1 LRKNP
6 SPTQEFAD
14 SFFFDESA
22 EGKMRGGFVDQGR
35 LFSYI
40 SPEARIP
47 ANHPLRAIRALVR
60 DVFAELDRSFSR
72 LYANEGRPSIPP
84 EQLLSALLLQ
94 VFYGIR
100 SERQLME
107 QLDYN
112 FLYRWFVGL
121 SPDDLVWDP
130 TVFTKNR
137 DRLQNGEVFGKF
149 MSKLLH
155 HPQVTPLLSDEHF
168 SVDGTLIEA
177 WASMKSFRP
186 KDGSGEP
193 PAPGRNGERDF
204 HGEKRSNETH
214 ASTTDPDARL
224 YRKGPGQPA
233 KLAYLGHVLMENRHA
248 LVVDTELTLATGT
261 AEREAALEMVAARP
275 GNHRITLGADKA
287 YDVAG
292 FVADLRQ
299 HNVTPHVAQN
309 TTNRRSAIDGRTTR
323 HPGYAVSG
331 RVRKRIEEVFGWT
344 KAVAG
349 FRKTRHRGLARVGWI
364 FTLTVTAYNLVRL
377 RKLVGVAA

>member
-1 LRKNP
+1 MRGV
-6 SPTQEFAD
+6 FAD
-14 SFFFDESA
+14 Q
-22 EGKMRGGFVDQGR
+22 GG

-40 SPEARIP
+40 SPEARVP
-47 ANHPLRAIRALVR
+47 ANHPLRKIRELVR
-60 DVFAELDRSFSR
+60 DVLGEMNRTLGK
-72 LYANEGRPSIPP
+72 LYASEGRPSIPP

-112 FLYRWFVGL
+112 LLYRWFVGL
-121 SPDDLVWDP
+121 SPDDPVWDP
-130 TVFTKNR
+130 TSFTKNR
-137 DRLQNGEVFGKF
+137 DRLQNGEVFTKF
-149 MSKLLH
+149 MTRLLH
-155 HPQVTPLLSDEHF
+155 HPQVKPLLSDEHF

-177 WASMKSFRP
+177 WASQKSFRP

-248 LVVDTELTLATGT
+248 LVVDTRLSLATGT
-261 AEREAALEMVAARP
+261 AEREAALEMVADRP
-275 GNHRITLGADKA
+275 DNHRITLGADKA
-287 YDVAG
+287 YDAAE
-292 FVADLRQ
+292 FVADLREL
-299 HNVTPHVAQN
+299 NVTPHVAQN

-344 KAVAG
+344 KATAG
-349 FRKTRHRGLARVGWI
+349 FRKTRHRGLERVGWI
-364 FTLTVTAYNLVRL
+364 FTLTATAYNLVRL
-377 RKLVGVAA
+377 AKLVGAVA